1 MTRSRKPVV
10 VGALAVALAGA
21 GAGAG
26 IYAALNSSANTNT
39 IVRQV
44 QVTGPSQPISRN
56 GLSVNQIYRGAYRG
70 VVEITVAGAE
80 GRAQGSGFVYDRQ
93 GHVLTNQHVVDNGGS
108 ISVRFWNGATRNAT
122 LVGADPSTDVAVIKV
137 DAASSL
143 LRPLRL
149 GNSSNMQV
157 GDDVVAIGSPFGLE
171 ETVTRGI
178 VSALHR
184 QMTSPNGFSIDDSI
198 QTDAAINHG
207 NSGGPLLNG
216 SGEVIGINSQIAG
229 DSGGNEGVGFAVPSN
244 TVRSVASQL
253 ISSGEAQHAYLGLSM
268 ETIPADVA
276 PKLNMPAGVEVATVR
291 GPDTPAGKAG
301 LRGASGQTVVAG
313 QPYST
318 GGDVITAVDGKPVHT
333 TDELGRAI
341 ASKQPGDQV
350 VITYVRDGSTF
361 HVKVTL
367 ANRPS

>member
-1 MTRSRKPVV
+1 MTRSRKPLVV
-10 VGALAVALAGA
+10 AVLAAALAGA

-26 IYAALNSSANTNT
+26 IYAALNSSEST

-44 QVTGPSQPISRN
+44 QVAGPAQPISEN

-70 VVEITVAGAE
+70 VVEITVVGAE
-80 GRAQGSGFVYDRQ
+80 GRAEGSGFVYDQQ
-93 GHVLTNQHVVDNGGS
+93 GHVLTNQHVVDSGGS
-108 ISVRFWNGATRNAT
+108 ISVRFWNGASRKAT
-122 LVGADPSTDVAVIKV
+122 LVGSDPSTDVAVVKV
-137 DAASSL
+137 DGATSL
-143 LRPLRL
+143 LHPLLL
-149 GNSSNMQV
+149 GNSSKMQV

-216 SGEVIGINSQIAG
+216 GGEVIGINSQIAG
-229 DSGGNEGVGFAVPSN
+229 GSGGNEGVGFAVPSN

-253 ISSGEAQHAYLGLSM
+253 ISSGQAKHAYLGVSM

-276 PKLNMPAGVEVATVR
+276 PRLHMPAGVEVAQVR
-291 GPDTPAGKAG
+291 DPDTPAGKAG
-301 LRGASGQTVVAG
+301 LRGANGQTVVAG

-350 VITYVRDGSTF
+350 VITYVRAGRTF